1 MVLGAAAPDTSLP
14 DAAAA
19 DRSAPL
25 AAAGQGTAWLYEF
38 DLAGLLADLGLA
50 DLTGTDEDQ
59 EAVLEAEQQALA
71 SCPAAPVDLSGRIA
85 EALPTGPGMAA
96 WLTQTSPE
104 SSTDRD
110 LVGIAAAYRRLA
122 SWAQAGELAAV
133 AEVSARCASRNPR
146 VGVDDDGQPRQVLPD
161 AAAQIAL
168 ELAMTQQGAE
178 GWASLAVRMRW
189 QLPST
194 GAALADGT
202 IDLTRAKI
210 IAEATSVLPDDV
222 AQQVEDRVLPA
233 AGEQTYGQLR
243 SSVQRAVIAAD
254 PEGAEQRRRDRE
266 RGARLS
272 LYPDADG
279 TATMVGSSLPGV
291 HAAAA
296 MARISAMA
304 RALKS
309 AGAPGDLDV
318 LRVCIYLGLL
328 LGTGP
333 LIPPPEGAPPDEP
346 PPEDPW
352 APDTP
357 RDGAPE
363 GAAAKDAPPEQDGAD
378 GRPGPSDVPAHSDD
392 SEGATTEPDGY
403 EARDDPDAASTEPD
417 GGQACP
423 RDDVPP
429 PADPDGYEARDDPDA
444 ASPEPD
450 GGQACPW
457 DNVPPPGDAD
467 APTID
472 DYDPADADRSAVNRL
487 ECDLDD
493 DDSDWAPPLWP
504 ALPAVLPAGTTSPA
518 ETDPAISTGPSSG
531 TRKPGAPPAGLLD
544 LLIPWRT
551 LTGAADVPAVL
562 GRLGPVTA
570 RQASQVVDLA
580 IRSPATQWRIIVTD
594 EEGRALAV
602 ERARV
607 RGDGAPSPPG
617 SIGIVGRVTVT
628 MPASAV
634 DGSARTAGMKPNA
647 SDATLAAIARAALR
661 ATQRAQDEA
670 HAFAA
675 AGGCC
680 DHGSAST
687 AYRAPPRIREHV
699 TARDVTCRFGTCGQP
714 AWRADLDHTIP
725 YDQGGPTCTCN
736 LGGGCRTHHKIK
748 QLPGWHLQQV
758 KPGYFIWTTPTGR
771 SYPVGPDRY
780 PI

>member
-1 MVLGAAAPDTSLP
+1 
-14 DAAAA
+14 
-19 DRSAPL
+19 
-25 AAAGQGTAWLYEF
+25 
-38 DLAGLLADLGLA
+38 LA
-50 DLTGTDEDQ
+50 DLTCRDEDQ

-71 SCPAAPVDLSGRIA
+71 SRPAAPVDLSGRIA
-85 EALPTGPGMAA
+85 EALPTGPGLAA
-96 WLTQTSPE
+96 WLAQTSPE

-133 AEVSARCASRNPR
+133 AEVSARCAMRNPR

-189 QLPST
+189 QLPAT

-222 AQQVEDRVLPA
+222 AQQVESRVLPA
-233 AGEQTYGQLR
+233 AGEQTCGQLR
-243 SSVQRAVIAAD
+243 SSAQRAVIAAD
-254 PEGAEQRRRDRE
+254 PEGAEQRRRGRE
-266 RGARLS
+266 RRARLS

-304 RALKS
+304 RAMKS
-309 AGAPGDLDV
+309 AGAPGDLDL
-318 LRVCIYLGLL
+318 LRACIFLGLL

-333 LIPPPEGAPPDEP
+333 LIPPPEGAPPDQP

-357 RDGAPE
+357 RDGAPD
-363 GAAAKDAPPEQDGAD
+363 GAAATDARPEQDVND
-378 GRPGPSDVPAHSDD
+378 GQPDPRNVPPPGDPGSHDPRDD
-392 SEGATTEPDGY
+392 SDAANTEPD
-403 EARDDPDAASTEPD
+403 S
-417 GGQACP
+417 GQACP
-423 RDDVPP
+423 RDD
-429 PADPDGYEARDDPDA
+429 
-444 ASPEPD
+444 
-450 GGQACPW
+450 
-457 DNVPPPGDAD
+457 VPPPGDAD

-472 DYDPADADRSAVNRL
+472 DYGPPDADGGADRWL

-493 DDSDWAPPLWP
+493 ESDWAPPLWP
-504 ALPAVLPAGTTSPA
+504 PLTAVLPAGTIPPAGTGSP
-518 ETDPAISTGPSSG
+518 ISTCPSSG

-551 LTGAADVPAVL
+551 LIGAADVPAVL

-570 RQASQVVDLA
+570 GQAGQVVDLA

-607 RGDGAPSPPG
+607 RADGAPSPPG
-617 SIGIVGRVTVT
+617 RVGIVGRVTVT
-628 MPASAV
+628 MRAGAV
-634 DGSARTAGMKPNA
+634 DGARTAGPRPNA
-647 SDATLAAIARAALR
+647 RDATLAAIARAALR
-661 ATQRAQDEA
+661 AAQRAQDEA
-670 HAFAA
+670 QAFAA
-675 AGGCC
+675 AGGRC
-680 DHGSAST
+680 DHASASA
-687 AYRAPPRIREHV
+687 AYRPPPRIREDV

-725 YDQGGPTCTCN
+725 YDQGGPTCACN
-736 LGGGCRTHHKIK
+736 LGGGCRTHHQIN
-748 QLPGWHLQQV
+748 QLPGWHLEQA

-771 SYPVGPDRY
+771 SYPVSPDRY
-780 PI
+780 PSRSFGAPACKGAARQPTATT